1 METTAVVVG
10 TGNVATH
17 LVRALQQS
25 DVRVLMLYGRNREHA
40 DEAARL
46 LGVSSTTDWKKL
58 PSGAHFYL
66 YAVSDNALAEVL
78 AHTIAPQAIHL
89 HTAGSMGLE
98 LFPRHKPRH
107 GVLYPLQTFS
117 KSKPLN
123 FRTVPLFVEAS
134 SPDVLAEVNRLASLL
149 ADKVYEADSQ
159 QRRRLHLAAV
169 FACNFVNHFYLIAG
183 ELLKTKNISF
193 EVIKPLILETALKV
207 QELKPFEAQTGP
219 AVRFDK
225 NIIEK
230 HLSKLA
236 DTEEYRQLYELI
248 SKSIFEH
255 HKKVNG

>member
-25 DVRVLMLYGRNREHA
+25 DVQVLMLYGRNREHA

-169 FACNFVNHFYLIAG
+169 FACNFVNHLYAIAG
-183 ELLKTKNISF
+183 DLVQSSHLSF
-193 EVIKPLILETALKV
+193 EVLRPLIAETASKIDFLSP
-207 QELKPFEAQTGP
+207 QEAQTGP
-219 AVRFDK
+219 AVRRDDAVMK
-225 NIIEK
+225 K
-230 HLSKLA
+230 HLALLN
-236 DTEEYRQLYELI
+236 DHPEYQKIYELI
-248 SKSIFEH
+248 SRSIS
-255 HKKVNG
+255 GD